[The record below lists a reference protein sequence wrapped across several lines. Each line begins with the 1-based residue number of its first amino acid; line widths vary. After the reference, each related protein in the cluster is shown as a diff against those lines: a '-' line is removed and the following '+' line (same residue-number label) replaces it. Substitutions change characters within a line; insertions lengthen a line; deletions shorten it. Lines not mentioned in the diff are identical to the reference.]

1 MAQWVKRLLCKHE
14 DLKLIPDNQKK
25 MIQWLMLAVLV
36 LGVRTRALTSSPQ
49 PSKP

>member
-1 MAQWVKRLLCKHE
+1 MLCKHE

-36 LGVRTRALTSSPQ
+36 PGVRTRASLVLADQFIPA
-49 PSKP
+49 